1 MIQIRRGQAPVRP
14 ERTEFSARFRASFVD
29 PAFRA
34 EDRSIAKLEEIAWQA
49 YAEGRKAPFTQDAGA
64 GYADPGYQLS
74 IEWVATRKR
83 IDDAQRT
90 FPGNRA
96 CGVDARDCSITGR
109 ACGRPRERSVLFS
122 LRKCAGAPTRSAHSS
137 NLRSMAA
144 RSGAP

>member
-1 MIQIRRGQAPVRP
+1 MIQIRREQAPARL
-14 ERTEFSARFRASFVD
+14 ERTEFGVRFRASFVD

-96 CGVDARDCSITGR
+96 CGIDPRDCSITRR
-109 ACGRPRERSVLFS
+109 ARGRPRESFVSFS
-122 LRKCAGAPTRSAHSS
+122 SRKCAGAPTRSAHSS

-144 RSGAP
+144 SSGAP